1 LIGAGVEGDKA
12 MLKLAMTVLWPA
24 FLSAILAEGLFF
36 SLFDPTDLMLVGGRI
51 DMPPL
56 AAYTIGFF
64 FFWTICA
71 LASMISMYLVRTEN
85 PQPPF

>member
-1 LIGAGVEGDKA
+1 

-56 AAYTIGFF
+56 AAYTIRFF

-85 PQPPF
+85 PQPPT